1 MAHTI
6 VHFQM
11 PSDNIERAKKFYNNM
26 FGWKGRK
33 NTESHGVLYFHH
45 YKKLFSVIGPVEVL

>member
-1 MAHTI
+1 
-6 VHFQM
+6 M

-33 NTESHGVLYFHH
+33 NAGTHGVLYFHH
-45 YKKLFSVIGPVEVL
+45 YKKLFSVICPVEVL

>member
-33 NTESHGVLYFHH
+33 NAGSHGVLYFHH
-45 YKKLFSVIGPVEVL
+45 YKKLFSVICPVEVL